1 MDKFN
6 DELTALIAQYREAL
20 PDPDPSAEFMPKLW
34 NRIDARRSFT
44 FRIRRLTQIFVA
56 GAAAM
61 CLAMTGLMALPSNH
75 RQEIHS
81 TYIDVLAEAQPP
93 ESLAAAGIVRDT
105 SEPNFK

>member
-1 MDKFN
+1 MDKFS
-6 DELTALIAQYREAL
+6 DDLTALMAQYRDAL
-20 PDPDPSAEFMPKLW
+20 PDPDASVDFMPKLW
-34 NRIDARRSFT
+34 NRIDARRSIT

-81 TYIDVLAEAQPP
+81 TYIDVLAEAHPS
-93 ESLAAAGIVRDT
+93 ESLAALGIVRET
-105 SEPNFK
+105 AEPNIK

>member
-6 DELTALIAQYREAL
+6 DEIAALIAQYRDAL
-20 PDPDPSAEFMPKLW
+20 SDPEPSAGFMPKLW

-61 CLAMTGLMALPSNH
+61 CLAMTFVMVLPS
-75 RQEIHS
+75 
-81 TYIDVLAEAQPP
+81 TYRPEGTYLDVLADAQPS
-93 ESLAAAGIVRDT
+93 ESLAALGIVRET
-105 SEPNFK
+105 PELNNR